1 MKDITN
7 ISPHTGH
14 ENVAISHKTSNKLL
28 HSKDLNDSR
37 FTLTVKSKEDSII
50 KEEENEEKNN
60 ITENLSYK
68 EKQLSILL
76 DVFITSYSKKTYQDL
91 IKDIEE
97 KEDLLYKNS
106 LTSFEIKII
115 KIKSLL
121 KILLEEYNEY
131 LKTKNGSFHD
141 IDTLVLKIMKEF
153 KILSILA
160 INNNSYVYEITTQT
174 YCKFLYILSK
184 ISRKREDYLKSLG
197 FISLGINMLKVYL
210 IKKEVFTDINS
221 YKIYCK
227 FLLELINI
235 LIGDNNYDQALLYV
249 RLLFKIIEISLK
261 FIYHHNNT
269 NKKKLPIKTIKKF
282 ITFGGTTCIY
292 IACCLEQLD
301 DQIQAFEA
309 YKQARFFLKKGSRI
323 GLSFTNLNSIT
334 INNSCSFLADE
345 VFEKLKIKFQNDK
358 IEHLNRQKKLEL
370 QKKKEE
376 YELLQNEKLMKL
388 KYISNGMIGDPFKFE
403 KLENKLN
410 QKIFTSSV
418 VNDLEK
424 IDDELMSFVITYFNK
439 NKKNN
444 ISLYKDKISPNV
456 KKLMSRYEVYN
467 ILMSKSFREF
477 IMKTKNLKFYN
488 PKEGSKSISIIQRH
502 LNNKIQMDLNTKKR
516 NSAKK
521 MSLYLGNTETF
532 ESSNTNRTDRKM
544 RKFESPI
551 TITTSPNSKR
561 EDDKV
566 IEKLLFKQ
574 NKNKKFRNNHLKY
587 LLSQESY
594 KTDKN
599 IQKKICPSLN
609 ITTNKS
615 MNHTRFKYKIKKKF
629 NELACDF
636 DKKHLDKNLMT
647 KKYIEKYSYYDKLS
661 SKELKFQKQILYFK
675 RNNSLYNRNK
685 SIEENNGIITKDD
698 IIRLSL
704 IINDFVKEGP
714 NREEKI
720 RKIKELNLLKE
731 SFSSKENKMTMKM
744 KSAMSRVINKYILER
759 RKFQS
764 KQNNVDLGE
773 IRKINEKK
781 LSQINSY
788 IKNINNNISK
798 IQILAGKK

>member
-7 ISPHTGH
+7 INPHTSH

-106 LTSFEIKII
+106 LMSFEIKII

-282 ITFGGTTCIY
+282 ITFGGTTYIY

-424 IDDELMSFVITYFNK
+424 IDDELMSFVFTYFNK

-502 LNNKIQMDLNTKKR
+502 LNNKIQMDLNAKKR

-532 ESSNTNRTDRKM
+532 ESSNTNRTDRKP

-561 EDDKV
+561 EDGKV
-566 IEKLLFKQ
+566 MEKLLFKQ
-574 NKNKKFRNNHLKY
+574 NINKKFRNNHLNY
-587 LLSQESY
+587 LLSQENY
-594 KTDKN
+594 KTETN
-599 IQKKICPSLN
+599 IQKKICSSLN
-609 ITTNKS
+609 IATNKS
-615 MNHTRFKYKIKKKF
+615 MNHTRFKYKIKKNF

-720 RKIKELNLLKE
+720 RKIRELNLLKE

-764 KQNNVDLGE
+764 KQNNVDLDE

-798 IQILAGKK
+798 IQILSGKK

>member
-7 ISPHTGH
+7 INPHTSH

-28 HSKDLNDSR
+28 LSKDFNDSR
-37 FTLTVKSKEDSII
+37 FTLTVKSKEDTII
-50 KEEENEEKNN
+50 KEEENKEKNN
-60 ITENLSYK
+60 VTENLSYK

-106 LTSFEIKII
+106 LMTFEIKII

-235 LIGDNNYDQALLYV
+235 LIGDNNYDQALLYS

-282 ITFGGTTCIY
+282 ITFGGTTYIY

-424 IDDELMSFVITYFNK
+424 IDDELMSFVFTYFNK

-502 LNNKIQMDLNTKKR
+502 LNNKIQMDLNAKKR

-521 MSLYLGNTETF
+521 MSLYLGNIETL

-566 IEKLLFKQ
+566 MEKLLFKQ
-574 NKNKKFRNNHLKY
+574 NKIKKFRNNHLNY
-587 LLSQESY
+587 LLSQENY
-594 KTDKN
+594 KTETN
-599 IQKKICPSLN
+599 IQKKICSSLN
-609 ITTNKS
+609 IATNKS
-615 MNHTRFKYKIKKKF
+615 MNHTRFKYKIKKNF

-661 SKELKFQKQILYFK
+661 SKELKLQKQILYFK

-731 SFSSKENKMTMKM
+731 SFSSKENKMTIKM

-764 KQNNVDLGE
+764 KQNNVDLDE

-798 IQILAGKK
+798 IQILSGKK

>member
-7 ISPHTGH
+7 INPHTSH

-106 LTSFEIKII
+106 LMSFEIKII

-282 ITFGGTTCIY
+282 ITFGGTTYIY

-345 VFEKLKIKFQNDK
+345 VFEKLKIKFHNDK

-424 IDDELMSFVITYFNK
+424 IDDELMSFVFTYFNK

-467 ILMSKSFREF
+467 ILMSKNFREF

-516 NSAKK
+516 NSTKK
-521 MSLYLGNTETF
+521 MSLHLGNTETF

-566 IEKLLFKQ
+566 MEKLLFKQ
-574 NKNKKFRNNHLKY
+574 NKIKKFRNNHLNY
-587 LLSQESY
+587 LLSQENY
-594 KTDKN
+594 KTETN
-599 IQKKICPSLN
+599 IQKKICSSLN
-609 ITTNKS
+609 IATNKS
-615 MNHTRFKYKIKKKF
+615 MNHTRFKYKIKKNF

-661 SKELKFQKQILYFK
+661 SKELKLQKQILYFK

-764 KQNNVDLGE
+764 KQNNVDLDE

-798 IQILAGKK
+798 IQFLAGKK